1 MKKKGVSK
9 GFLSAG
15 FPKGF
20 PRRLTV
26 HDCALSLSETAR
38 KMGTNYHELRKKR
51 EFDYRLLRS
60 ADLTIAVR
68 PLRVDEPEPAA
79 VWLNNGHRPDEQRI
93 L

>member
-1 MKKKGVSK
+1 
-9 GFLSAG
+9 
-15 FPKGF
+15 
-20 PRRLTV
+20 
-26 HDCALSLSETAR
+26 
-38 KMGTNYHELRKKR
+38 MGINYHELGKKQ